1 MEFEGFQL
9 LGSVHITYNA
19 ECFEVVLRVGA
30 DRGSAGNLM
39 ETRFFTLNAAVSW
52 SLGFG
57 VTDVPRF
64 LYSKDL
70 N

>member
-9 LGSVHITYNA
+9 LGFVYFTDNV
-19 ECFEVVLRVGA
+19 ECSEVVFRVGA
-30 DRGSAGNLM
+30 DRSSAGDLM
-39 ETRFFTLNAAVSW
+39 GTSLFTLNAAVSW

-64 LYSKDL
+64 LYSRDL
-70 N
+70 I